1 MHSSKLVSSKFVV
14 FVKKLLIHIYCKKEN
29 KTKIQQVGKQWALE
43 WACGQKA
50 LTDLDAD
57 MG

>member
-1 MHSSKLVSSKFVV
+1 MHPSKLVSSKFVV
-14 FVKKLLIHIYCKKEN
+14 FEKKLLIHIYCKKE
-29 KTKIQQVGKQWALE
+29 KKRKIQQVGKHWALE
-43 WACGQKA
+43 WACGQKV